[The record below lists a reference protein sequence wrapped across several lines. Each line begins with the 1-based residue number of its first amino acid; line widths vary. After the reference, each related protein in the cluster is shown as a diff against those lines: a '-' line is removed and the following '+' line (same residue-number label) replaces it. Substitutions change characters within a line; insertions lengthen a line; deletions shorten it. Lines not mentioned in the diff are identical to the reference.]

1 MPQFSGWHAGVVCY
15 IACIDSQGILVVLH
29 CIDSNGIILQLTRE
43 RAPPLLPQVAA
54 APTKSS
60 PATAA
65 LIKPRTVCS
74 QPTHTHTHILQNSPC
89 SFVGP
94 THICYFAALFYSTM
108 DNFAPYV
115 MCSVQCAV
123 RTKTTADD
131 TCAPFRLKHSLT
143 ATPSEQLLV
152 RYSRSQHCHH
162 WVHIHQLTSI
172 HHNIIKMPISI
183 IKKSKV
189 LSQWSPKGDKYFY
202 LRSIIIITRGEIC
215 CLIRSSSSW

>member
-15 IACIDSQGILVVLH
+15 IACIDFQGILVVLH

-115 MCSVQCAV
+115 MCSVQYEPKQLMILARPSV
-123 RTKTTADD
+123 SNTV
-131 TCAPFRLKHSLT
+131 SL
-143 ATPSEQLLV
+143 QLL
-152 RYSRSQHCHH
+152 
-162 WVHIHQLTSI
+162 L
-172 HHNIIKMPISI
+172 
-183 IKKSKV
+183 
-189 LSQWSPKGDKYFY
+189 
-202 LRSIIIITRGEIC
+202 
-215 CLIRSSSSW
+215 SSSLSAILDLNIAIIESIYISLHQFTTTSSKCPSQL

>member
-74 QPTHTHTHILQNSPC
+74 QPTHTHTHIFFRIHPALLW
-89 SFVGP
+89 GL
-94 THICYFAALFYSTM
+94 HISAILLPFFI
-108 DNFAPYV
+108 APWIILPPMSCAV
-115 MCSVQCAV
+115 CSVQYEP
-123 RTKTTADD
+123 K
-131 TCAPFRLKHSLT
+131 
-143 ATPSEQLLV
+143 QLLMILARPSV
-152 RYSRSQHCHH
+152 SNTVSL
-162 WVHIHQLTSI
+162 QL
-172 HHNIIKMPISI
+172 
-183 IKKSKV
+183 
-189 LSQWSPKGDKYFY
+189 L
-202 LRSIIIITRGEIC
+202 L
-215 CLIRSSSSW
+215 SSSLSVILDLNIAIIESIYISLHQFTTTSSKCPSQL

>member
-94 THICYFAALFYSTM
+94 THICYFSALF
-108 DNFAPYV
+108 FIAPWIILPP
-115 MCSVQCAV
+115 MSCAV
-123 RTKTTADD
+123 CSTNQNN
-131 TCAPFRLKHSLT
+131 CWWYLPPFRLKHSLT

-183 IKKSKV
+183 IKKKQGFITMISKRRQIF
-189 LSQWSPKGDKYFY
+189 LP
-202 LRSIIIITRGEIC
+202 
-215 CLIRSSSSW
+215 

>member
-74 QPTHTHTHILQNSPC
+74 QPTHTYSSEFTLLFCGAYTYLLFCCPFFKAPWIILPPMSC
-89 SFVGP
+89 AV
-94 THICYFAALFYSTM
+94 
-108 DNFAPYV
+108 
-115 MCSVQCAV
+115 CSVQYEP
-123 RTKTTADD
+123 K
-131 TCAPFRLKHSLT
+131 
-143 ATPSEQLLV
+143 QLLMILARPSV
-152 RYSRSQHCHH
+152 SNTVSL
-162 WVHIHQLTSI
+162 QL
-172 HHNIIKMPISI
+172 
-183 IKKSKV
+183 
-189 LSQWSPKGDKYFY
+189 L
-202 LRSIIIITRGEIC
+202 L
-215 CLIRSSSSW
+215 SSSLSAILDLNIAIIESIYISLHQFTTTSSKCPSQL

>member
-74 QPTHTHTHILQNSPC
+74 QPTHTYSSEFTLLFCGAYTYLLFCCPFFIAPWIILPPMSCAVCSTNQNNCWWYLRALPSQTQSHCNSFWAAPCPLFSISTLPSLSPYTSAYINSPQ
-89 SFVGP
+89 
-94 THICYFAALFYSTM
+94 HHQNAHLNYKKKARFY
-108 DNFAPYV
+108 
-115 MCSVQCAV
+115 
-123 RTKTTADD
+123 
-131 TCAPFRLKHSLT
+131 
-143 ATPSEQLLV
+143 
-152 RYSRSQHCHH
+152 
-162 WVHIHQLTSI
+162 
-172 HHNIIKMPISI
+172 HNDLQKETNIFT
-183 IKKSKV
+183 
-189 LSQWSPKGDKYFY
+189 LDQ
-202 LRSIIIITRGEIC
+202 
-215 CLIRSSSSW
+215 

>member
-74 QPTHTHTHILQNSPC
+74 QPTHTYSSEFTLLFCGAYTYLLFCCPFFKAPWIILPPMSCAVCSTNQNNCWWYLRALPSQTQSHCNSFWAAPCPLFSISTLPSLSPYTSAYINSPQ
-89 SFVGP
+89 
-94 THICYFAALFYSTM
+94 HHQNAHLNYKKKARFY
-108 DNFAPYV
+108 
-115 MCSVQCAV
+115 
-123 RTKTTADD
+123 
-131 TCAPFRLKHSLT
+131 
-143 ATPSEQLLV
+143 
-152 RYSRSQHCHH
+152 
-162 WVHIHQLTSI
+162 
-172 HHNIIKMPISI
+172 HNDLQKETNIFT
-183 IKKSKV
+183 
-189 LSQWSPKGDKYFY
+189 LDQ
-202 LRSIIIITRGEIC
+202 
-215 CLIRSSSSW
+215 

>member
-74 QPTHTHTHILQNSPC
+74 QPTHTHTHIFFRIHPALLW
-89 SFVGP
+89 GL
-94 THICYFAALFYSTM
+94 HISAILLPFFYSTM

-115 MCSVQCAV
+115 MCSVQYEP
-123 RTKTTADD
+123 K
-131 TCAPFRLKHSLT
+131 
-143 ATPSEQLLV
+143 QLLMILARPSV
-152 RYSRSQHCHH
+152 SNTVSL
-162 WVHIHQLTSI
+162 QL
-172 HHNIIKMPISI
+172 
-183 IKKSKV
+183 
-189 LSQWSPKGDKYFY
+189 L
-202 LRSIIIITRGEIC
+202 L
-215 CLIRSSSSW
+215 SSSLSVILDLNIAIIESIYISLHQFTTTSSKCPSQL

>member
-74 QPTHTHTHILQNSPC
+74 QPTHTYSSEFTLLFCGAYTYLLFCCP
-89 SFVGP
+89 F
-94 THICYFAALFYSTM
+94 FYSTM

-115 MCSVQCAV
+115 MCSVQYEP
-123 RTKTTADD
+123 K
-131 TCAPFRLKHSLT
+131 
-143 ATPSEQLLV
+143 QLLMILARPSV
-152 RYSRSQHCHH
+152 SNTVSL
-162 WVHIHQLTSI
+162 QL
-172 HHNIIKMPISI
+172 
-183 IKKSKV
+183 
-189 LSQWSPKGDKYFY
+189 L
-202 LRSIIIITRGEIC
+202 L
-215 CLIRSSSSW
+215 SSSLSVILDLNIAIIESIYISLHQFTTTSSKCPSQL

>member
-74 QPTHTHTHILQNSPC
+74 QPTHTHTHIFFRIHPALLW
-89 SFVGP
+89 GL
-94 THICYFAALFYSTM
+94 HISAILLPFFYSTM

-183 IKKSKV
+183 IKKAR
-189 LSQWSPKGDKYFY
+189 FY
-202 LRSIIIITRGEIC
+202 HNDLQKETNIFT
-215 CLIRSSSSW
+215 LDQ